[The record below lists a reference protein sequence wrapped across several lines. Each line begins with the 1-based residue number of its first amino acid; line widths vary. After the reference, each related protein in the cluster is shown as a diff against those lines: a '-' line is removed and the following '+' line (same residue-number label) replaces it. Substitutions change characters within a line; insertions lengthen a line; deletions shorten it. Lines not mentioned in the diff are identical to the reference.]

1 MSGPCWLAQR
11 VLKSWLSSQR
21 IEAMPSKQNEFN
33 AIASKDLGIVSG
45 GASRVTTRSS
55 SSNDQLTTLMTQITS
70 SIKDL
75 SANKNQS
82 DPMQMMMM
90 MMMMGGGGG
99 GGGGAQVAAAPPP
112 PAPTPTINISTRV
125 R

>member
-1 MSGPCWLAQR
+1 MSQTNLFSSIAPADLA
-11 VLKSWLSSQR
+11 R
-21 IEAMPSKQNEFN
+21 I
-33 AIASKDLGIVSG
+33 LG

-55 SSNDQLTTLMTQITS
+55 SSTDQLTMFMTQIMS

-75 SANKNQS
+75 SSNKNQS

-90 MMMMGGGGG
+90 MMMMGGGPGGG
-99 GGGGAQVAAAPPP
+99 GGGGAPMMAPPSAPPP
-112 PAPTPTINISTRV
+112 TPQINISTRL